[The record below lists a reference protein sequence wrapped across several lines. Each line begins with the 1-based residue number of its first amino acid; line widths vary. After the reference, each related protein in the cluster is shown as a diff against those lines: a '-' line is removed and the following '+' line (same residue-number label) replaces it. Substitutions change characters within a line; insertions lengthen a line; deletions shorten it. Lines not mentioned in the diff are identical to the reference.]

1 MTMTTKAE
9 GDVRQVIERLNREA
23 RHIDGNNS
31 YASDVLVPL
40 MRNAAEFLESLT
52 AHPAPSGWQQR
63 IAAMI
68 PWHVIHGERWCFF
81 CGVSE
86 KTVRRRGTRH
96 DDDCL
101 WQNAV
106 DALPPAPEVKDAIP
120 PGPEGATV
128 SGHARVAIAEI
139 CGALSDIE
147 REIVDMPRDE
157 ELTILNSIEAVRRSL
172 RTLADASPVKE
183 ERDPIASAVRAELQ
197 PLEDALID
205 AGHKLAKEQ
214 DRG

>member
-1 MTMTTKAE
+1 MRQRTRADLGLALTMLDSDRLRQWAE
-9 GDVRQVIERLNREA
+9 KLDTYGSDISHWADRRFVIEQLQA
-23 RHIDGNNS
+23 VAG
-31 YASDVLVPL
+31 
-40 MRNAAEFLESLT
+40 
-52 AHPAPSGWQQR
+52 R
-63 IAAMI
+63 I
-68 PWHVIHGERWCFF
+68 ED
-81 CGVSE
+81 
-86 KTVRRRGTRH
+86 TVREVGRLRESAGI
-96 DDDCL
+96 DP
-101 WQNAV
+101 
-106 DALPPAPEVKDAIP
+106 DAKDAIP
-120 PGPEGATV
+120 PGPEGAPV